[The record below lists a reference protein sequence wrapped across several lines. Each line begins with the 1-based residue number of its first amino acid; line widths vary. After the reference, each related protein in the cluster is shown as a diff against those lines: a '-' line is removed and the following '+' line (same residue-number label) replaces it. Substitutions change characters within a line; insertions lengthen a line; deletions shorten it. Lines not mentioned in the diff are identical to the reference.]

1 MLRRPDDTETVMLR
15 SPIQEDPMTETV
27 ERPTGILPPRA
38 AGRSAVQAG
47 IGAGAAFV
55 SAALIWVC
63 RVWDPSVHYV
73 SQLGATGMSTAPLFN
88 AALLLL
94 AIAAVLVDR
103 ALRGDGGLYRVG
115 WPVATT
121 LLLCG
126 LCFGVASAVTC
137 SPGCPVPFT
146 DGSLP
151 QDLIH
156 ITFAVVGFVLA
167 IVAMGQ
173 VAALRRRPWMRAASV
188 LTLVAVGATALT
200 GAMIALFRGDTVLGG
215 NLEFTAATLAIAWF
229 GIFGS
234 QVAIEHRA
242 AAGGRRGR

>member
-1 MLRRPDDTETVMLR
+1 MP
-15 SPIQEDPMTETV
+15 
-27 ERPTGILPPRA
+27 
-38 AGRSAVQAG
+38 
-47 IGAGAAFV
+47 
-55 SAALIWVC
+55 
-63 RVWDPSVHYV
+63 
-73 SQLGATGMSTAPLFN
+73 TAPLFN
-88 AALLLL
+88 LALLLL

-103 ALRGDGGLYRVG
+103 ALHSDADAYRVG
-115 WPVATT
+115 WPISTT
-121 LLLCG
+121 LLACG

-146 DGSLP
+146 PGALP

-173 VAALRRRPWMRAASV
+173 VAVVRRRPWMRAASV
-188 LTLVAVGATALT
+188 LTLVAVGVTSFT

-229 GIFGS
+229 GVFGA
-234 QVAIEHRA
+234 QVALEKRA
-242 AAGGRRGR
+242 AVHGTGFAR